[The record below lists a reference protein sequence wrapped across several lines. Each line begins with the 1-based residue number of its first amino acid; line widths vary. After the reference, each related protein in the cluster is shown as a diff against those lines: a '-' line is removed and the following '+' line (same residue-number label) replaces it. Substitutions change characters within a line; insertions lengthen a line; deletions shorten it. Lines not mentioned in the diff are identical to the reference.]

1 MNLKTIGII
10 HSPFAQAGGTP
21 IQPAYAGGSEG
32 RIEVFSE
39 YAPGL
44 KDLEGFDRIWLLF
57 WCDRAAACQLIV
69 TPYKDTTP
77 RGVFSTRAPSRPNL
91 IGMSAVRLQRVE
103 GNILHVSELDI
114 LDNTPLLDIK
124 PYVPAFD
131 HLAAE
136 RTGWLGAAITQRSVA
151 DGRFEAGV
159 KPN

>member
-1 MNLKTIGII
+1 MNLKTIGIV
-10 HSPFAQAGGTP
+10 HSPFRQAEGTP

-32 RIEVFSE
+32 RIEVFPE
-39 YAPGL
+39 YAPRL

-57 WCDRAAACQLIV
+57 WCDRVAACQLIV
-69 TPYKDTTP
+69 TPYKDTQP
-77 RGVFSTRAPSRPNL
+77 RGVVSTRAPGRPNP
-91 IGMSAVRLQRVE
+91 IGMSSVRLQRVE
-103 GNILHVSELDI
+103 GNILHVGELDI

-136 RTGWLGAAITQRSVA
+136 RTGWLGAAISQRSVA

-159 KPN
+159 KAP